1 MPSVVVTLCHPSMNN
16 QRSVPLKHGRRVMRI
31 SNTFAAL
38 NECHSAVKDSDLQD
52 LEKFVVQQVKWCHNC
67 ELGQAKTIWLD
78 PTNPSSTQRDA
89 KHASKEGRLDLC
101 GDRHWSDIHKCRALP
116 TGDGWY
122 RARSGKSSG
131 SHFHLLRRVV
141 WSWPHVGAVCR
152 CTKHVLEGVSA
163 LNMDSYGLNY
173 IVAHDYVVAPT
184 RTYVSLARVIPC
196 CSLCFQV

>member
-1 MPSVVVTLCHPSMNN
+1 MGGVWWGSQTHLQHSMNVTL
-16 QRSVPLKHGRRVMRI
+16 QLRI
-31 SNTFAAL
+31 VTCKIWRNLFC
-38 NECHSAVKDSDLQD
+38 N
-52 LEKFVVQQVKWCHNC
+52 KWCHNC